1 MKLRL
6 VSLAV
11 LLTSLFAFAQKEP
24 SSGSLQLIQP
34 DELVKAMQSSGGQKP
49 VVLYVGPRL
58 IYTQAHIPGAENIGP
73 VGRAEG
79 MEKLRARAKSLPHDG
94 FIVVYCGCCPWDH
107 CPNIRPAYQ
116 ELTKQGF
123 TKVRVLYLATS
134 IGTDWADK
142 GYPTAK
148 GE

>member
-11 LLTSLFAFAQKEP
+11 LLASLFAFAQKEP
-24 SSGSLQLIQP
+24 PSASLQLIQP

-58 IYTQAHIPGAENIGP
+58 IYTQAHIPGAEYIGP

-79 MEKLRARAKSLPHDG
+79 MEKLRARAKSLPHDD
-94 FIVVYCGCCPWDH
+94 FIVIYCGCCPWDH
-107 CPNIRPAYQ
+107 RS
-116 ELTKQGF
+116 EER
-123 TKVRVLYLATS
+123 RV
-134 IGTDWADK
+134 GK
-142 GYPTAK
+142 
-148 GE
+148 EC